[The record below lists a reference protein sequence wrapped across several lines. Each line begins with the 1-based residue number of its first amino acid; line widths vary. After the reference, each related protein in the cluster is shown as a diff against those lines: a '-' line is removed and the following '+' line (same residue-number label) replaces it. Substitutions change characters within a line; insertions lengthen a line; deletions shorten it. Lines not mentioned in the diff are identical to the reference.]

1 LKPRERHRL
10 EKLYQRRLPP
20 RALVTQEFAR
30 QLTEISREI
39 RRQVGVLVNRK
50 GEVEWVGV
58 GDARQIVLPDLKR
71 QRVAERRFRGLRCLH
86 THLGSEPLTR
96 DDLTDL
102 VLLRLDAMSAIEA
115 GEDGLP
121 GLVRTAYLSPSTNG
135 DSGAEAWDLM
145 EPQPPSQI
153 DLDFVEFI
161 SDLENELAKKRGE
174 LYRAD
179 DRERAILVGVT
190 TGNVEE
196 EKERL
201 AELAELARFS
211 DVVVLDVIVQRRAKL
226 DPRYLV
232 GKGKIEE
239 LVMRS
244 LQEGAD
250 LIIFNQS
257 LQPAQVRSISAA
269 TDLKILDR
277 TQLILDIFARRAQ
290 SREGKLQVELAQ
302 LRYML
307 PRLTE
312 MDTALSRLTGGIGGR
327 GPGETKLEIDRRR
340 VRDRINRLQR
350 EIQSIRRK
358 RGERRK
364 MRVSRGLPI
373 VTLVGYTNAGK
384 SSLLNRLTESSVAAG
399 SRMFETL
406 DPTSRRLRV
415 PVEREVLLADTV
427 GFIRDLPPELLEAFR
442 ATLEEIE
449 TSSLI
454 LHVVDASQPDY
465 RERMSAVVEILE
477 GLELGE
483 IPRLLVFNK
492 SDLLSPEA
500 RNDLASRSDSVL
512 VSAVTGEG
520 AEALVARVGEIL
532 RESGKEYETA
542 AASAMR

>member
-1 LKPRERHRL
+1 
-10 EKLYQRRLPP
+10 
-20 RALVTQEFAR
+20 
-30 QLTEISREI
+30 
-39 RRQVGVLVNRK
+39 VGVLVNRK
-50 GEVEWVGV
+50 GEVEWVVV
-58 GDARQIVLPDLKR
+58 GNARQIVLPDLKR
-71 QRVAERRFRGLRCLH
+71 LRVAEKRFRGLRCLH
-86 THLGSEPLTR
+86 THLSSEPLTR

-102 VLLRLDAMSAIEA
+102 ALLRLDAMSAIEVR
-115 GEDGLP
+115 EDGLP
-121 GLVRTAYLSPSTNG
+121 GVVRTAHLAPAATNG
-135 DSGAEAWDLM
+135 ARGNGGAPWELLPPAL
-145 EPQPPSQI
+145 PSQI
-153 DLDFVEFI
+153 DLDFIEFI
-161 SDLENELAKKRGE
+161 SHLEDEFAEKRGE
-174 LYRAD
+174 HHRFD
-179 DRERAILVGVT
+179 RRERAILVGVT
-190 TGNVEE
+190 TGSVEQE
-196 EKERL
+196 RERL

-211 DVVVLDVIVQRRAKL
+211 EVVVLDTLVQKRAKL

-239 LVMRS
+239 LVIHT

-250 LIIFNQS
+250 LIIFDRN
-257 LQPAQVRSISAA
+257 LTPAQVRSISAA

-340 VRDRINRLQR
+340 ARERITRLQK
-350 EIQSIRRK
+350 EIKNIRRK

-364 MRVSRGLPI
+364 RRVSRGLPI

-384 SSLLNRLTESSVAAG
+384 SSLLNRLTESAVAAG

-427 GFIRDLPPELLEAFR
+427 GFIRDLPPELIEAFR

-449 TSSLI
+449 TSTLI
-454 LHVVDASQPDY
+454 LHVVDAAHAELDD
-465 RERMSAVVEILE
+465 RMDSVARILTD
-477 GLELGE
+477 LELDD
-483 IPRLLVFNK
+483 IPRITVFNK
-492 SDLLSPEA
+492 CDLLPEA
-500 RNDLASRSDSVL
+500 RVAELARRPDSLV
-512 VSAVTGEG
+512 VSALTGAGTED
-520 AEALVARVGEIL
+520 LVNHIGRLL
-532 RESGKEYETA
+532 RRAPSSTPVETA
-542 AASAMR
+542 HPL

>member
-1 LKPRERHRL
+1 M
-10 EKLYQRRLPP
+10 
-20 RALVTQEFAR
+20 
-30 QLTEISREI
+30 
-39 RRQVGVLVNRK
+39 
-50 GEVEWVGV
+50 
-58 GDARQIVLPDLKR
+58 
-71 QRVAERRFRGLRCLH
+71 
-86 THLGSEPLTR
+86 EPLTR

-102 VLLRLDAMSAIEA
+102 VLLRLDAMSAIEV

-121 GLVRTAYLSPSTNG
+121 GLVRTAYLSPASNG
-135 DSGAEAWDLM
+135 DSGAPAWELL
-145 EPQPPSQI
+145 PPVVPSQL
-153 DLDFVEFI
+153 DLDFLDFI
-161 SDLENELAKKRGE
+161 TALENEFAAKRGE
-174 LYRAD
+174 LHRFD
-179 DRERAILVGVT
+179 GRERAILVGVT
-190 TGNVEE
+190 TESVEE

-201 AELAELARFS
+201 QELSELARFS
-211 DVVVLDVIVQRRAKL
+211 DVVILDTVIQRRAKL

-232 GKGKIEE
+232 GKGKTEE
-239 LVMRS
+239 LVIRA
-244 LQEGAD
+244 LQVGAD
-250 LIIFNQS
+250 LIIFNRN
-257 LQPAQVRSISAA
+257 LTPAQIRSISAA

-340 VRDRINRLQR
+340 ARDRITRLQS
-350 EIQSIRRK
+350 EIQNVRRK

-364 MRVSRGLPI
+364 RRVGRGLPI

-384 SSLLNRLTESSVAAG
+384 SSLLNRLTESDVGASN
-399 SRMFETL
+399 RMFETL

-427 GFIRDLPPELLEAFR
+427 GFIRELPPELIEAFR

-454 LHVVDASQPDY
+454 LHVVDASHPDY
-465 RERMSAVVEILE
+465 PNRMNNVETILS
-477 GLELGE
+477 ELSLGS

-492 SDLLSPEA
+492 VDLLSAEE
-500 RNDLASRSDSVL
+500 RVSFEIRTDGVL
-512 VSAVTGEG
+512 VSALTGTG
-520 AEALVARVGEIL
+520 AEELVARVGRLLKDE
-532 RESGKEYETA
+532 GKPYEVA
-542 AASAMR
+542 GAGQANRRSAPSWSYPSSS